1 LRQRRQEIQQIL
13 FQVQKLRLSSCW
25 KHMHHDVVRWQL
37 SPLFPASIDLPNPA
51 LDSMAHHR
59 AAHLAA
65 RRDADS
71 RKGGFWGALPKVE
84 NHQRAVTP
92 ASGSVAL
99 QEVRPSPEPL
109 LAVQRLSA
117 HGRGLPR
124 GHGSDSEALT
134 PFSAPPI
141 DDGSTLAGPHPKTKA
156 VGAFPTAIIRLVGS
170 LHGDAAFSK
179 STILAVL
186 GSGLQRLWVAAFTP
200 ITLKNA
206 IPYWIPPAWSRAQPK
221 LLPAKKQG
229 GGSEDLPPRQNLRVT
244 RREDDYSIFL

>member
-1 LRQRRQEIQQIL
+1 
-13 FQVQKLRLSSCW
+13 
-25 KHMHHDVVRWQL
+25 MHHDVVRWQL
-37 SPLFPASIDLPNPA
+37 SPLVPASIDLPNPT

-59 AAHLAA
+59 ATHLAA

-71 RKGGFWGALPKVE
+71 RKRGFWGALPKVE

-92 ASGSVAL
+92 ASGSVTL

-124 GHGSDSEALT
+124 GHGSDSEART

-156 VGAFPTAIIRLVGS
+156 VGAFPTAIVRLVSS
-170 LHGDAAFSK
+170 LHGDAAFSN
-179 STILAVL
+179 SIVCVVP
-186 GSGLQRLWVAAFTP
+186 GSGLQLSWAAALSP

-206 IPYWIPPAWSRAQPK
+206 IRYWILSARSRVR
-221 LLPAKKQG
+221 LPLSPDKKQG
-229 GGSEDLPPRQNLRVT
+229 GGSEDHPPCKTTPVESASRTT
-244 RREDDYSIFL
+244 RSSCNSPRST

>member
-1 LRQRRQEIQQIL
+1 
-13 FQVQKLRLSSCW
+13 
-25 KHMHHDVVRWQL
+25 MNHDVVRWQL
-37 SPLFPASIDLPNPA
+37 SPLVPASINLPNPA

-65 RRDADS
+65 RRNTDP
-71 RKGGFWGALPKVE
+71 RVWRLWGALPKVE

-109 LAVQRLSA
+109 LAAQRLSSV
-117 HGRGLPR
+117 GRGLLR

-141 DDGSTLAGPHPKTKA
+141 DDGSTLSGPHPKTKA
-156 VGAFPTAIIRLVGS
+156 VGAFPTAIVRLVGS
-170 LHGDAAFSK
+170 LHCGAALSI
-179 STILAVL
+179 SIVCVVP
-186 GSGLQRLWVAAFTP
+186 GSGLQLSWVAALSP

-206 IPYWIPPAWSRAQPK
+206 IRYWILSARSRVRLPLLPRPKTRAGVRGPPALVESSSSWPRRATRSSCSSPK
-221 LLPAKKQG
+221 SA
-229 GGSEDLPPRQNLRVT
+229 
-244 RREDDYSIFL
+244 